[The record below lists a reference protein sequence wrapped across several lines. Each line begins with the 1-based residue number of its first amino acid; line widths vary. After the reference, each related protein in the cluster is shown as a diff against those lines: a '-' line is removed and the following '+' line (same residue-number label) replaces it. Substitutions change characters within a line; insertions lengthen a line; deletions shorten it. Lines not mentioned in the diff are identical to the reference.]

1 MKQILADITPVGSN
15 NLFVTHYWPDK
26 QTDPPLHYHEDYM
39 LCLTLHVRGQ
49 RIMDDAVEDFTEKD
63 LVLINPGTP
72 HRFKRDAAY
81 ADAKCETATVMF
93 SREMPDWK
101 FLSLEHMRP
110 IREMLLRP
118 AAGLRFAPK
127 TIDTVLERMISLP
140 KLDGFEAVSL
150 FFSIL
155 NDLATAPPDEVQQI
169 GSRHDGSYQDDRV
182 RRIVRFVEES
192 YSRKL
197 SLEEIGRSVDM
208 SPSSVCR
215 YFKRRTHQ
223 NLWEYINSFR
233 INRAAQLIV
242 ETQLPI
248 SEIGPRCGF
257 TNVSNFNHLFRAHL
271 GTTPSDYR
279 SGSKPR
285 RSRRIRRTEKRRPL
299 HPETPLFHDT
309 CGSTHFDL
317 PGRVHQDAL
326 LVQGLAHGVVL
337 FHHQSQFRAGERLAD
352 THVQRRDDRSETRR
366 LLLHFDDPVAVAQFR
381 LVYGQRNGRF

>member
-150 FFSIL
+150 CS
-155 NDLATAPPDEVQQI
+155 
-169 GSRHDGSYQDDRV
+169 
-182 RRIVRFVEES
+182 
-192 YSRKL
+192 
-197 SLEEIGRSVDM
+197 
-208 SPSSVCR
+208 
-215 YFKRRTHQ
+215 
-223 NLWEYINSFR
+223 
-233 INRAAQLIV
+233 
-242 ETQLPI
+242 
-248 SEIGPRCGF
+248 
-257 TNVSNFNHLFRAHL
+257 
-271 GTTPSDYR
+271 
-279 SGSKPR
+279 
-285 RSRRIRRTEKRRPL
+285 
-299 HPETPLFHDT
+299 
-309 CGSTHFDL
+309 
-317 PGRVHQDAL
+317 
-326 LVQGLAHGVVL
+326 
-337 FHHQSQFRAGERLAD
+337 
-352 THVQRRDDRSETRR
+352 
-366 LLLHFDDPVAVAQFR
+366 
-381 LVYGQRNGRF
+381 

>member
-93 SREMPDWK
+93 SREM
-101 FLSLEHMRP
+101 
-110 IREMLLRP
+110 
-118 AAGLRFAPK
+118 
-127 TIDTVLERMISLP
+127 
-140 KLDGFEAVSL
+140 
-150 FFSIL
+150 
-155 NDLATAPPDEVQQI
+155 PDEVQQI

-279 SGSKPR
+279 SRFKTS
-285 RSRRIRRTEKRRPL
+285 PL
-299 HPETPLFHDT
+299 TPDT
-309 CGSTHFDL
+309 T
-317 PGRVHQDAL
+317 
-326 LVQGLAHGVVL
+326 
-337 FHHQSQFRAGERLAD
+337 
-352 THVQRRDDRSETRR
+352 
-366 LLLHFDDPVAVAQFR
+366 
-381 LVYGQRNGRF
+381 N

>member
-182 RRIVRFVEES
+182 RRIVRVRGGELFPQTLAGGDRPFGGHVPVVGVPLLQTPHAPEPVGIHQQLPHQPGRTAHRRDAAPHFGNRPPLRIHQRLEFQPS
-192 YSRKL
+192 VPRPPRNHAQRLPQPVQNLAAHAGYDELKRGAPFIRRRLFFTIRADQRTSTFQGEYIRTPCWFRASRTVLYSF
-197 SLEEIGRSVDM
+197 II
-208 SPSSVCR
+208 SPSSER
-215 YFKRRTHQ
+215 AKASRT
-223 NLWEYINSFR
+223 LTFSDAMIAAKPVGSSF
-233 INRAAQLIV
+233 
-242 ETQLPI
+242 T
-248 SEIGPRCGF
+248 S
-257 TNVSNFNHLFRAHL
+257 
-271 GTTPSDYR
+271 TTR
-279 SGSKPR
+279 
-285 RSRRIRRTEKRRPL
+285 
-299 HPETPLFHDT
+299 
-309 CGSTHFDL
+309 
-317 PGRVHQDAL
+317 
-326 LVQGLAHGVVL
+326 
-337 FHHQSQFRAGERLAD
+337 
-352 THVQRRDDRSETRR
+352 
-366 LLLHFDDPVAVAQFR
+366 
-381 LVYGQRNGRF
+381 

>member
-155 NDLATAPPDEVQQI
+155 NDLATAPPDEVQ
-169 GSRHDGSYQDDRV
+169 
-182 RRIVRFVEES
+182 
-192 YSRKL
+192 
-197 SLEEIGRSVDM
+197 
-208 SPSSVCR
+208 
-215 YFKRRTHQ
+215 
-223 NLWEYINSFR
+223 
-233 INRAAQLIV
+233 LIV

-279 SGSKPR
+279 SRFKTS
-285 RSRRIRRTEKRRPL
+285 PL
-299 HPETPLFHDT
+299 TPDT
-309 CGSTHFDL
+309 T
-317 PGRVHQDAL
+317 
-326 LVQGLAHGVVL
+326 
-337 FHHQSQFRAGERLAD
+337 
-352 THVQRRDDRSETRR
+352 
-366 LLLHFDDPVAVAQFR
+366 
-381 LVYGQRNGRF
+381 N

>member
-248 SEIGPRCGF
+248 SEIGPRLRIHQRLEFQPSVPRPPRNHAQRLPQPVQNLAAHAGYDELKRGAPFIRRRLFF
-257 TNVSNFNHLFRAHL
+257 TIRTDQRTSTFQGEYIRTPCWFRASRTVL
-271 GTTPSDYR
+271 YSFIISPSSERAKASRTLTFSDAMIAAKPVGSSFTSTTR
-279 SGSKPR
+279 
-285 RSRRIRRTEKRRPL
+285 
-299 HPETPLFHDT
+299 
-309 CGSTHFDL
+309 
-317 PGRVHQDAL
+317 
-326 LVQGLAHGVVL
+326 
-337 FHHQSQFRAGERLAD
+337 
-352 THVQRRDDRSETRR
+352 
-366 LLLHFDDPVAVAQFR
+366 
-381 LVYGQRNGRF
+381 

>member
-1 MKQILADITPVGSN
+1 MKQILADITPMGSN

-182 RRIVRFVEES
+182 RRIVRFVEEN
-192 YSRKL
+192 YSPNSRWR
-197 SLEEIGRSVDM
+197 RSAVRWTC
-208 SPSSVCR
+208 P
-215 YFKRRTHQ
+215 RR
-223 NLWEYINSFR
+223 R
-233 INRAAQLIV
+233 CAA
-242 ETQLPI
+242 TPNAARTRTCGNT
-248 SEIGPRCGF
+248 STASASTGPR
-257 TNVSNFNHLFRAHL
+257 S
-271 GTTPSDYR
+271 S
-279 SGSKPR
+279 SSR
-285 RSRRIRRTEKRRPL
+285 RSSP
-299 HPETPLFHDT
+299 
-309 CGSTHFDL
+309 
-317 PGRVHQDAL
+317 
-326 LVQGLAHGVVL
+326 
-337 FHHQSQFRAGERLAD
+337 FRK
-352 THVQRRDDRSETRR
+352 
-366 LLLHFDDPVAVAQFR
+366 
-381 LVYGQRNGRF
+381 

>member
-49 RIMDDAVEDFTEKD
+49 RIMDDA
-63 LVLINPGTP
+63 
-72 HRFKRDAAY
+72 
-81 ADAKCETATVMF
+81 VMF

-279 SGSKPR
+279 SRFKTS
-285 RSRRIRRTEKRRPL
+285 PL
-299 HPETPLFHDT
+299 TPDT
-309 CGSTHFDL
+309 T
-317 PGRVHQDAL
+317 
-326 LVQGLAHGVVL
+326 
-337 FHHQSQFRAGERLAD
+337 
-352 THVQRRDDRSETRR
+352 
-366 LLLHFDDPVAVAQFR
+366 
-381 LVYGQRNGRF
+381 N

>member
-1 MKQILADITPVGSN
+1 MKQILADITPMGSN

-63 LVLINPGTP
+63 L
-72 HRFKRDAAY
+72 
-81 ADAKCETATVMF
+81 
-93 SREMPDWK
+93 
-101 FLSLEHMRP
+101 
-110 IREMLLRP
+110 
-118 AAGLRFAPK
+118 
-127 TIDTVLERMISLP
+127 VLERMISLP

-279 SGSKPR
+279 SRFKTS
-285 RSRRIRRTEKRRPL
+285 PL
-299 HPETPLFHDT
+299 TPDT
-309 CGSTHFDL
+309 T
-317 PGRVHQDAL
+317 
-326 LVQGLAHGVVL
+326 
-337 FHHQSQFRAGERLAD
+337 
-352 THVQRRDDRSETRR
+352 
-366 LLLHFDDPVAVAQFR
+366 
-381 LVYGQRNGRF
+381 N

>member
-1 MKQILADITPVGSN
+1 MKQILADITPMGSN

-169 GSRHDGSYQDDRV
+169 VRVTTVPTRTTGAPNRPVRGGELFPQTLAGGDRPFGGHV
-182 RRIVRFVEES
+182 PVVGVPLLQTPHAPEPVGI
-192 YSRKL
+192 
-197 SLEEIGRSVDM
+197 
-208 SPSSVCR
+208 
-215 YFKRRTHQ
+215 HQ
-223 NLWEYINSFR
+223 QLPHQPG
-233 INRAAQLIV
+233 RAAHRRDAAPHFGNRPPL
-242 ETQLPI
+242 
-248 SEIGPRCGF
+248 GGF

-279 SGSKPR
+279 SRFKTSPLTPDTTNWKRGAPF
-285 RSRRIRRTEKRRPL
+285 IRRRLFFTIRADQRTSTFQGEYIR
-299 HPETPLFHDT
+299 TP
-309 CGSTHFDL
+309 CW
-317 PGRVHQDAL
+317 
-326 LVQGLAHGVVL
+326 
-337 FHHQSQFRAGERLAD
+337 FRASRTVLYSFIISPSSERAKASRTL
-352 THVQRRDDRSETRR
+352 TFSEAMIAAKPVGSSFTSTTR
-366 LLLHFDDPVAVAQFR
+366 
-381 LVYGQRNGRF
+381 

>member
-257 TNVSNFNHLFRAHL
+257 TNVSNFNHLFRA
-271 GTTPSDYR
+271 P
-279 SGSKPR
+279 PR
-285 RSRRIRRTEKRRPL
+285 NHAQRLPQPVQNLAAHAGYDELKRGAPFIRRRLFFTIRADQRTSTFQGEYIR
-299 HPETPLFHDT
+299 TP
-309 CGSTHFDL
+309 CW
-317 PGRVHQDAL
+317 
-326 LVQGLAHGVVL
+326 
-337 FHHQSQFRAGERLAD
+337 FRASRTVLYSFIISPSSERAKASRTL
-352 THVQRRDDRSETRR
+352 TFSEAMIAAKPVGSSFTSTTR
-366 LLLHFDDPVAVAQFR
+366 
-381 LVYGQRNGRF
+381 

>member
-192 YSRKL
+192 YSPQTLAGGDRPFGGHVPVVGVPL
-197 SLEEIGRSVDM
+197 LQTPHAPEPVGIHQQLPHQPGRAAHRRDAAPHFGNRPPLRIHQRLEFQPSVPRPPRNHAQRLPQPVQNLAAHAGYDELKRGAPFIRRRLFFTIRADQRTSTFQGEYIRTPCWFRASRTVLYSFII
-208 SPSSVCR
+208 SPSSER
-215 YFKRRTHQ
+215 AKASRT
-223 NLWEYINSFR
+223 LTFSEAMIAAKPVGSSF
-233 INRAAQLIV
+233 
-242 ETQLPI
+242 T
-248 SEIGPRCGF
+248 S
-257 TNVSNFNHLFRAHL
+257 
-271 GTTPSDYR
+271 TTR
-279 SGSKPR
+279 
-285 RSRRIRRTEKRRPL
+285 
-299 HPETPLFHDT
+299 
-309 CGSTHFDL
+309 
-317 PGRVHQDAL
+317 
-326 LVQGLAHGVVL
+326 
-337 FHHQSQFRAGERLAD
+337 
-352 THVQRRDDRSETRR
+352 
-366 LLLHFDDPVAVAQFR
+366 
-381 LVYGQRNGRF
+381 

>member
-1 MKQILADITPVGSN
+1 MKQILADITPMGSN

-140 KLDGFEAVSL
+140 KLDGFE
-150 FFSIL
+150 
-155 NDLATAPPDEVQQI
+155 
-169 GSRHDGSYQDDRV
+169 RV

-279 SGSKPR
+279 SRFKTS
-285 RSRRIRRTEKRRPL
+285 PL
-299 HPETPLFHDT
+299 TPDT
-309 CGSTHFDL
+309 T
-317 PGRVHQDAL
+317 
-326 LVQGLAHGVVL
+326 
-337 FHHQSQFRAGERLAD
+337 
-352 THVQRRDDRSETRR
+352 
-366 LLLHFDDPVAVAQFR
+366 
-381 LVYGQRNGRF
+381 N

>member
-1 MKQILADITPVGSN
+1 MKQILADITPMGSN

-26 QTDPPLHYHEDYM
+26 QNDPPLHYHEDYM

-140 KLDGFEAVSL
+140 KLDGFEA
-150 FFSIL
+150 
-155 NDLATAPPDEVQQI
+155 
-169 GSRHDGSYQDDRV
+169 RHDGSYQDDRV

-279 SGSKPR
+279 SRFKTS
-285 RSRRIRRTEKRRPL
+285 PL
-299 HPETPLFHDT
+299 TPDT
-309 CGSTHFDL
+309 T
-317 PGRVHQDAL
+317 
-326 LVQGLAHGVVL
+326 
-337 FHHQSQFRAGERLAD
+337 
-352 THVQRRDDRSETRR
+352 
-366 LLLHFDDPVAVAQFR
+366 
-381 LVYGQRNGRF
+381 N

>member
-1 MKQILADITPVGSN
+1 
-15 NLFVTHYWPDK
+15 
-26 QTDPPLHYHEDYM
+26 
-39 LCLTLHVRGQ
+39 
-49 RIMDDAVEDFTEKD
+49 MDDAVEDFTEKD

-279 SGSKPR
+279 SRFKTSPLTP
-285 RSRRIRRTEKRRPL
+285 RIRRTEKRRPL

-337 FHHQSQFRAGERLAD
+337 FHHQSQFRTGESFAD
-352 THVQRRDDRSETRR
+352 AHVQRSDDRSETRR

-381 LVYGQRNGRF
+381 LVYGQRNGRFQSAVGVDQADFQRTFPIGRLRPSATWLVKVV

>member
-1 MKQILADITPVGSN
+1 
-15 NLFVTHYWPDK
+15 
-26 QTDPPLHYHEDYM
+26 
-39 LCLTLHVRGQ
+39 
-49 RIMDDAVEDFTEKD
+49 
-63 LVLINPGTP
+63 
-72 HRFKRDAAY
+72 
-81 ADAKCETATVMF
+81 
-93 SREMPDWK
+93 
-101 FLSLEHMRP
+101 
-110 IREMLLRP
+110 
-118 AAGLRFAPK
+118 
-127 TIDTVLERMISLP
+127 MISLP

-248 SEIGPRCGF
+248 SEIGPPFIRRRLFF
-257 TNVSNFNHLFRAHL
+257 TIRADQRTSTFQGEYIRTPCWFRASRTVL
-271 GTTPSDYR
+271 YSFIISPSSERAKASRTLTFSEAMIAAKPVGSSFTSTTR
-279 SGSKPR
+279 
-285 RSRRIRRTEKRRPL
+285 
-299 HPETPLFHDT
+299 
-309 CGSTHFDL
+309 
-317 PGRVHQDAL
+317 
-326 LVQGLAHGVVL
+326 
-337 FHHQSQFRAGERLAD
+337 
-352 THVQRRDDRSETRR
+352 
-366 LLLHFDDPVAVAQFR
+366 
-381 LVYGQRNGRF
+381 

>member
-1 MKQILADITPVGSN
+1 MKQILADITPMGSN

-49 RIMDDAVEDFTEKD
+49 
-63 LVLINPGTP
+63 
-72 HRFKRDAAY
+72 
-81 ADAKCETATVMF
+81 
-93 SREMPDWK
+93 
-101 FLSLEHMRP
+101 P

-279 SGSKPR
+279 SRFKTS
-285 RSRRIRRTEKRRPL
+285 PL
-299 HPETPLFHDT
+299 TPDT
-309 CGSTHFDL
+309 T
-317 PGRVHQDAL
+317 
-326 LVQGLAHGVVL
+326 
-337 FHHQSQFRAGERLAD
+337 
-352 THVQRRDDRSETRR
+352 
-366 LLLHFDDPVAVAQFR
+366 
-381 LVYGQRNGRF
+381 N

>member
-110 IREMLLRP
+110 IRENDRHRARTDDIAAQTRRVRSRLALFQHPQRP
-118 AAGLRFAPK
+118 CHSAARRGAADRFA
-127 TIDTVLERMISLP
+127 
-140 KLDGFEAVSL
+140 
-150 FFSIL
+150 
-155 NDLATAPPDEVQQI
+155 
-169 GSRHDGSYQDDRV
+169 SRRFYQDDRV
-182 RRIVRFVEES
+182 RRIVRFVEEN

-233 INRAAQLIV
+233 INRAAQLTV

-279 SGSKPR
+279 SRFKTS
-285 RSRRIRRTEKRRPL
+285 PL
-299 HPETPLFHDT
+299 TPDT
-309 CGSTHFDL
+309 T
-317 PGRVHQDAL
+317 
-326 LVQGLAHGVVL
+326 
-337 FHHQSQFRAGERLAD
+337 
-352 THVQRRDDRSETRR
+352 
-366 LLLHFDDPVAVAQFR
+366 
-381 LVYGQRNGRF
+381 N

>member
-233 INRAAQLIV
+233 INRAGA
-242 ETQLPI
+242 
-248 SEIGPRCGF
+248 
-257 TNVSNFNHLFRAHL
+257 AH
-271 GTTPSDYR
+271 
-279 SGSKPR
+279 
-285 RSRRIRRTEKRRPL
+285 
-299 HPETPLFHDT
+299 
-309 CGSTHFDL
+309 
-317 PGRVHQDAL
+317 
-326 LVQGLAHGVVL
+326 
-337 FHHQSQFRAGERLAD
+337 
-352 THVQRRDDRSETRR
+352 RRDAAPHFGNRPPLRIHQR
-366 LLLHFDDPVAVAQFR
+366 LEFQPSVPRPPRNHAQRLPQPVQNLAAHAATT
-381 LVYGQRNGRF
+381 N

>member
-81 ADAKCETATVMF
+81 ADAK
-93 SREMPDWK
+93 
-101 FLSLEHMRP
+101 
-110 IREMLLRP
+110 
-118 AAGLRFAPK
+118 
-127 TIDTVLERMISLP
+127 
-140 KLDGFEAVSL
+140 
-150 FFSIL
+150 
-155 NDLATAPPDEVQQI
+155 
-169 GSRHDGSYQDDRV
+169 YQDDRV

-279 SGSKPR
+279 SRFKTS
-285 RSRRIRRTEKRRPL
+285 PL
-299 HPETPLFHDT
+299 TPDT
-309 CGSTHFDL
+309 T
-317 PGRVHQDAL
+317 
-326 LVQGLAHGVVL
+326 
-337 FHHQSQFRAGERLAD
+337 
-352 THVQRRDDRSETRR
+352 
-366 LLLHFDDPVAVAQFR
+366 
-381 LVYGQRNGRF
+381 N

>member
-1 MKQILADITPVGSN
+1 MKQILADITPMGSN

-110 IREMLLRP
+110 IREMLL
-118 AAGLRFAPK
+118 
-127 TIDTVLERMISLP
+127 
-140 KLDGFEAVSL
+140 
-150 FFSIL
+150 
-155 NDLATAPPDEVQQI
+155 
-169 GSRHDGSYQDDRV
+169 
-182 RRIVRFVEES
+182 
-192 YSRKL
+192 
-197 SLEEIGRSVDM
+197 
-208 SPSSVCR
+208 
-215 YFKRRTHQ
+215 
-223 NLWEYINSFR
+223 
-233 INRAAQLIV
+233 
-242 ETQLPI
+242 PI

-279 SGSKPR
+279 SRFKTS
-285 RSRRIRRTEKRRPL
+285 PL
-299 HPETPLFHDT
+299 TPDT
-309 CGSTHFDL
+309 T
-317 PGRVHQDAL
+317 
-326 LVQGLAHGVVL
+326 
-337 FHHQSQFRAGERLAD
+337 
-352 THVQRRDDRSETRR
+352 
-366 LLLHFDDPVAVAQFR
+366 
-381 LVYGQRNGRF
+381 N

>member
-1 MKQILADITPVGSN
+1 MKQILADITPMGSN

-279 SGSKPR
+279 SRFKTSPLTPDTTELKRGAPF
-285 RSRRIRRTEKRRPL
+285 IRRRLFFTIRADQRTSTFQGEYIR
-299 HPETPLFHDT
+299 TP
-309 CGSTHFDL
+309 CW
-317 PGRVHQDAL
+317 
-326 LVQGLAHGVVL
+326 
-337 FHHQSQFRAGERLAD
+337 FRASRTVLYSFIISPSSERAKASRTL
-352 THVQRRDDRSETRR
+352 TFSEAMIAAKPVGSSFTSTTR
-366 LLLHFDDPVAVAQFR
+366 
-381 LVYGQRNGRF
+381 

>member
-155 NDLATAPPDEVQQI
+155 NDLAQ
-169 GSRHDGSYQDDRV
+169 
-182 RRIVRFVEES
+182 RRPTRCS
-192 YSRKL
+192 
-197 SLEEIGRSVDM
+197 RSVRVTTV
-208 SPSSVCR
+208 PTRTTGCAESSGSW
-215 YFKRRTHQ
+215 RRA
-223 NLWEYINSFR
+223 IPANSR
-233 INRAAQLIV
+233 WRRSAVRWTCPRRRCAA
-242 ETQLPI
+242 T
-248 SEIGPRCGF
+248 SNAARTRTCGNTSTASASTGPR
-257 TNVSNFNHLFRAHL
+257 S
-271 GTTPSDYR
+271 S
-279 SGSKPR
+279 SSR
-285 RSRRIRRTEKRRPL
+285 RSSP
-299 HPETPLFHDT
+299 
-309 CGSTHFDL
+309 
-317 PGRVHQDAL
+317 
-326 LVQGLAHGVVL
+326 
-337 FHHQSQFRAGERLAD
+337 FRK
-352 THVQRRDDRSETRR
+352 
-366 LLLHFDDPVAVAQFR
+366 
-381 LVYGQRNGRF
+381 

>member
-49 RIMDDAVEDFTEKD
+49 RIMDDVVEDFTEKN

-223 NLWEYINSFR
+223 EPVGIHQQLPHQPGRAAHRRDAAPHFGNRPPLRIHQRLEFQPSVPRPPRNHAQRLPQPVQNLAAHAGYDELKRGAPFIRRRLFFTIRTDQRTSTFQGEYIR
-233 INRAAQLIV
+233 
-242 ETQLPI
+242 TP
-248 SEIGPRCGF
+248 CW
-257 TNVSNFNHLFRAHL
+257 FRASRTVL
-271 GTTPSDYR
+271 YSFIISPSSERAKASRTLTFSDAMIAAKPVGSSFTSTTR
-279 SGSKPR
+279 
-285 RSRRIRRTEKRRPL
+285 
-299 HPETPLFHDT
+299 
-309 CGSTHFDL
+309 
-317 PGRVHQDAL
+317 
-326 LVQGLAHGVVL
+326 
-337 FHHQSQFRAGERLAD
+337 
-352 THVQRRDDRSETRR
+352 
-366 LLLHFDDPVAVAQFR
+366 
-381 LVYGQRNGRF
+381 

>member
-1 MKQILADITPVGSN
+1 MKQILADITPMGSN

-81 ADAKCETATVMF
+81 
-93 SREMPDWK
+93 
-101 FLSLEHMRP
+101 
-110 IREMLLRP
+110 
-118 AAGLRFAPK
+118 
-127 TIDTVLERMISLP
+127 
-140 KLDGFEAVSL
+140 AVSL

-279 SGSKPR
+279 SRFKTS
-285 RSRRIRRTEKRRPL
+285 PL
-299 HPETPLFHDT
+299 TPDT
-309 CGSTHFDL
+309 T
-317 PGRVHQDAL
+317 
-326 LVQGLAHGVVL
+326 
-337 FHHQSQFRAGERLAD
+337 
-352 THVQRRDDRSETRR
+352 
-366 LLLHFDDPVAVAQFR
+366 
-381 LVYGQRNGRF
+381 N